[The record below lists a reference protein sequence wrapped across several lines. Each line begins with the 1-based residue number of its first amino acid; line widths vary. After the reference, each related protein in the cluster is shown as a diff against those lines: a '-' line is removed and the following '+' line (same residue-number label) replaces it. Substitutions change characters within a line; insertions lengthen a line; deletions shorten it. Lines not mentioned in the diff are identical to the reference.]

1 MRVLAIHH
9 EDWKLYL
16 LRAASRRKHQNLGSL
31 EEVIHQAG
39 WRCDYHESATGQPLR
54 TDLDRYSH
62 VIVLGGNM
70 SAYEEDKHGF
80 LRQEMRII
88 ERALAR
94 GTPVLGICL
103 GAQLLARVHGARVY
117 PGPAGPE
124 LAWQSCWL
132 TEAGRSEPLLC
143 GFAADSFVFQWHH
156 DTFDLPAG
164 ADRLAGSPRYEN
176 QAFRVGRLA
185 WAFQFHLEANR
196 ALILAWVRSYAG
208 EAAKDAE
215 AVHHD
220 TERYIAD
227 YTAAATVFLRGFLG
241 VGQPPATVGE
251 PPAGGFPGSAGDR
264 ESAG

>member
-16 LRAASRRKHQNLGSL
+16 LRAASRRKHRNLGSL

-70 SAYEEDKHGF
+70 SVYEEDKHGF
-80 LRQEMRII
+80 LRQEMLII

-94 GTPVLGICL
+94 GMPVLGICL

-132 TEAGRSEPLLC
+132 TEAGRSEPQLR

-164 ADRLAGSPRYEN
+164 ADRLAGSPSYEN
-176 QAFRVGRLA
+176 QAFRVGRLV

-196 ALILAWVRSYAG
+196 ALILAWMRNYAG
-208 EAAKDAE
+208 GAAKDAE
-215 AVHHD
+215 AVHRD
-220 TERYIAD
+220 TERHIAD

-241 VGQPPATVGE
+241 AGQPPATAGE